1 MAVPAA
7 QKRVA
12 ELREKIEKANYE
24 YYILDQPKLADEA
37 YDALLRELQQL
48 EEANLEPVTP
58 ESSTQRVSGATSTRL
73 APVERRTPVLVL
85 FNGFGGAELR
95 ATG

>member
-48 EEANLEPVTP
+48 EEAHPELVTP
-58 ESSTQRVSGATSTRL
+58 ESPTQRVGVAPSTRSGARS
-73 APVERRTPVLVL
+73 P
-85 FNGFGGAELR
+85 
-95 ATG
+95 